1 MDGSDKRLKP
11 KIIILNDLY
20 IDPNGYQ
27 VKLGQNEIELT
38 TKEFNLLYLFASN
51 VGKLVRRSEIL
62 QIMLNPRIIDE
73 DRAINVA
80 ICRLRKK
87 IEINPH
93 RPRRLISVRS
103 LGYRLK
109 E

>member
-1 MDGSDKRLKP
+1 MDGSDKESKL
-11 KIIILNDLY
+11 KIITLKDLY
-20 IDPNGYQ
+20 LDPNGYQ
-27 VKLGQNEIELT
+27 VKLGQNELELT
-38 TKEFNLLYLFASN
+38 VKEFNLLYIFASN
-51 VGKLVRRSEIL
+51 VGKLVRRS
-62 QIMLNPRIIDE
+62 QICQIIMNPSIVNE

-87 IEINPH
+87 IEITPH
-93 RPRRLISVRS
+93 CPRRLISVRG